1 MKLSGFILVP
11 VFAQNEET
19 TLAWTTTTIE
29 PTTQLATT
37 EAINLAPRA
46 LPVQENVE
54 LPNKDIF
61 IVYSDLDFS
70 ASIPDQVF
78 TEIAKQLD
86 IQIFTR
92 SDLSTQI
99 AYNITI
105 QILLQALESLD
116 EATLKQLEAAM
127 AAANISARVLTRN
140 TGVRNCP
147 QGTFENIQS
156 VFKSFFR
163 LASSRRRTE
172 CISLHPN

>member
-1 MKLSGFILVP
+1 MKLFDFILVP
-11 VFAQNEET
+11 VFAKNEET

-37 EAINLAPRA
+37 EAMNLAPRA
-46 LPVQENVE
+46 LPLQENVE

-78 TEIAKQLD
+78 NEIAKQLD
-86 IQIFTR
+86 IQIVTR

-116 EATLKQLEAAM
+116 QATLDQLQAAM
-127 AAANISARVLTRN
+127 DTARISARVLTIN
-140 TGVRNCP
+140 TGIRNCP
-147 QGTFENIQS
+147 QGTFS
-156 VFKSFFR
+156 KYLTRF
-163 LASSRRRTE
+163 
-172 CISLHPN
+172 